1 MRSLCNYITNLLFS
15 EKLIDKGAPAV
26 YNGNM
31 KFIVKSNTTD
41 PYVNLAA
48 EEYLTKKVRRGETI
62 LFLWQNADT
71 VVIGKN
77 QNSRAECDLQKMK
90 RDGVLLSRRLS
101 GGGAVYHDAGNL
113 CFSFISHADDHDV
126 PARLAVIA
134 SACAEFGINAKPTGR
149 NDIEADG
156 RKFSGNAFYSIGKN
170 KCHHGT
176 VLISADK
183 SRLANYLTVSKTK
196 LEAKGIKSAR
206 SRVVNLS
213 ELVPDITVEAFESAL
228 IAAFAPDMTLSMP
241 DQTLFAERT
250 DFLSSR
256 QWLLGSDPEFTDEIK
271 YRMSEGEFTLK
282 LNVKNGIVTDCRVY
296 TDSLDPT
303 AAERIRAEVI
313 GRKFEEVNSW
323 H

>member
-1 MRSLCNYITNLLFS
+1 MTNLLFS

-31 KFIVKSNTTD
+31 KFIIRSNTTD
-41 PYVNLAA
+41 PYINLAA
-48 EEYLTKKVRRGETI
+48 EEYLTKRVRRGEPI

-77 QNSRAECDLQKMK
+77 QNSRAECDLERMK
-90 RDGVLLSRRLS
+90 EDGVLLSRRLS

-113 CFSFISHADDHDV
+113 CFSFISHEDDHD
-126 PARLAVIA
+126 AAAQLAMIA
-134 SACAEFGINAKPTGR
+134 DACAEFGIDARPTGR

-176 VLISADK
+176 VLISSDTG
-183 SRLANYLTVSKTK
+183 RLSDYLTVSNTK
-196 LEAKGIKSAR
+196 LEAKGIKSVR

-213 ELVPDITVEAFESAL
+213 ELVPDITVEAFEQAL

-256 QWLLGSDPEFTDEIK
+256 EWLLGSDPEFTDEIK
-271 YRMSEGEFTLK
+271 YRTSEGEFTLK
-282 LNVKNGIVTDCRVY
+282 LKVKNGIVTDCRVY
-296 TDSLDPT
+296 TDSLEPD
-303 AAERIRAEVI
+303 AAEKIRVEII
-313 GRKFEEVNSW
+313 GKRFEEVNRISL
-323 H
+323 

>member
-1 MRSLCNYITNLLFS
+1 MTNLLFS

-31 KFIVKSNTTD
+31 KFIIRSNTTD

-48 EEYLTKKVRRGETI
+48 EEYLTKRVRRGEPI

-77 QNSRAECDLQKMK
+77 QNSRAECDLERMK

-113 CFSFISHADDHDV
+113 CFSFISHENDHDV
-126 PARLAVIA
+126 AAQLAMIA
-134 SACAEFGINAKPTGR
+134 DACAEFGIDARPTGR

-156 RKFSGNAFYSIGKN
+156 RKFSGNAFYTIDKN

-176 VLISADK
+176 VLIASDTG
-183 SRLANYLTVSKTK
+183 RLSDYLTVSQTK
-196 LEAKGIKSAR
+196 LEAKGIKSVR

-213 ELVPDITVEAFESAL
+213 ELVPDITVEAFEQAL

-256 QWLLGSDPEFTDEIK
+256 EWLLGSDPEFTDEIK
-271 YRMSEGEFTLK
+271 YRTSEGEFTLK
-282 LNVKNGIVTDCRVY
+282 LKVKNGIVTDCRVY

-303 AAERIRAEVI
+303 AAEKIRVEIIGKRFEDVNRI
-313 GRKFEEVNSW
+313 SL
-323 H
+323 